1 MKEKWSDL
9 EGLPVRFDVGST
21 TEQAMSDKVAANIIC
36 LTKDGRIIF
45 NGEEFPNLK
54 DRFVSKDEL
63 DIIGGKTFVSKEYV
77 DEKISELENKITQL
91 INLLTLNQ

>member
-9 EGLPVRFDVGST
+9 EKLPVRFDVGST
-21 TEQAMSDKVAANIIC
+21 TDIALSDKVAANVIC
-36 LTKDGRIIF
+36 FTKDGRIIL

-54 DRFVSKDEL
+54 GRYVSKEEL

-77 DEKISELENKITQL
+77 DDKISELNDKITQL

>member
-9 EGLPVRFDVGST
+9 ENKKVRFDVGST
-21 TEQAMSDKVAANIIC
+21 TEQAMSDKVAAHVIC
-36 LTKDGRIIF
+36 FTKDGRIIF

-54 DRFVSKDEL
+54 DRYVSKD
-63 DIIGGKTFVSKEYV
+63 DINIIGGKTFVSKEYV
-77 DEKISELENKITQL
+77 DGKISELENKITQL